1 MAYVSGS
8 RTRIYVDST
17 NVGQFMNNVSVSR
30 NADLVD
36 TSTFGD
42 SDREFTKTLI
52 SATATM
58 SGFFDP
64 ATGASEPALSGLF
77 ISSSSKAVS
86 VFWDSDAIGS
96 PGICGSSWE
105 GSYEDAA
112 TVDGMIT
119 MAGNLTFSGQVDRCV
134 SLHALGAE
142 TMTGAFAS
150 VNNGASSSN
159 GAVAN
164 LHVTAFGSGTGTV
177 KVQHSTDNSTWVDLI
192 TFTNFT
198 GTTSETKTVTG
209 TVYQYVRA
217 NLTAAGTTQTFAVAF
232 GRRP

>member
-1 MAYVSGS
+1 MPYIAGH
-8 RTRIYVDST
+8 RARIYVDST
-17 NVGQFMNNVSVSR
+17 NVGQYMNNVSATR
-30 NADLVD
+30 NADMLD
-36 TSTFGD
+36 TTTFGD
-42 SDREFTKTLI
+42 SEREFTKGEQGAAI
-52 SATATM
+52 TM
-58 SGFFDP
+58 SGFFDS
-64 ATGASEPALSGLF
+64 ASGASDPALAGLF
-77 ISSSSKAVS
+77 ASASSKAVT
-86 VFWDSDAIGS
+86 VFWDGDAIGT
-96 PGICGSSWE
+96 PGLCGAAWDA
-105 GSYEDAA
+105 SYEDAS
-112 TVDGMIT
+112 TIDGMIT
-119 MAGNLTFSGQVDRCV
+119 MAASVSFSGQADRCV

-142 TMTGAFAS
+142 TMAGAFAS
-150 VNNGASSSN
+150 VNNLASSSN

-192 TFTNFT
+192 TFSNFT